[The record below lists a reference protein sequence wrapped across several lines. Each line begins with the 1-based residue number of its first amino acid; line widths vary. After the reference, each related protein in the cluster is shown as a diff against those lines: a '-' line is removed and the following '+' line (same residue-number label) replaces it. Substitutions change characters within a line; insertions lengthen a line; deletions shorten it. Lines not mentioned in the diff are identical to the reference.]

1 MKTLKPLL
9 GSCVLGL
16 CSLAFA
22 AQAQTTAPAT
32 PSAPAATSPS
42 PSTSSTPMTKE
53 QSKANYQAEMKK
65 CDAMSGAAKDTCMA
79 QAKTNHEKNKAD
91 AMKDK
96 SPAAAPTENQK
107 KY

>member
-9 GSCVLGL
+9 GSCLLGL

-22 AQAQTTAPAT
+22 ATAQTTAPAT

-42 PSTSSTPMTKE
+42 TSSMPMTKE
-53 QSKANYQAEMKK
+53 DAKTHHEAEMKK

-79 QAKTNHEKNKAD
+79 QAKSNYEKNKTD
-91 AMKDK
+91 AMKEK
-96 SPAAAPTENQK
+96 APAAAPMENQK

>member
-9 GSCVLGL
+9 GGCILGL
-16 CSLAFA
+16 CTLAFA

-32 PSAPAATSPS
+32 PNAPAATSSS
-42 PSTSSTPMTKE
+42 PSTSGMPMTQE
-53 QSKANYQAEMKK
+53 QMKANHEAEMKK

-79 QAKTNHEKNKAD
+79 QAKTDHEKNKAD

-96 SPAAAPTENQK
+96 NPATAPTENQK